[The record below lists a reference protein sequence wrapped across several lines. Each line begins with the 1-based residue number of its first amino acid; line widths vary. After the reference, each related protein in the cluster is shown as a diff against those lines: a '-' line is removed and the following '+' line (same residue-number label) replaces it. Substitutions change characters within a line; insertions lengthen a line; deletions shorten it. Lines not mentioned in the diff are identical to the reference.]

1 MVIHLR
7 GFLRILVVSN
17 TEFKYDLGVV
27 GLGYVGLPLAVE
39 SATSSLN
46 VLGFDINS
54 ERVEMINN
62 GHSPIEDISNEEL
75 SQSLKNFHSITES
88 KELSQCRNIVISVPT
103 PLTDYQPDLSYVIN
117 AAKTVGEN
125 LVKNQ
130 VVILESTTYPGT
142 TVEVL
147 IPNLEKMS
155 GLKAGEDF
163 FVGYSPERIDP
174 GNKVWKFK
182 NTPKVISGINNVSTE
197 KIQSFYESI
206 IDETVLVK
214 GTKEAEMVKLLEN
227 TYRHVNI
234 ALINELAILCKMLDI
249 DIWEVVNAAKTK
261 PFGFE
266 SFKPGPGVGGH
277 CIPVD
282 PEYLSFK
289 TRQIGKPVRFVELA
303 QEINNSMPLYVV
315 NQVNEILNKNK
326 IILNSSKILLM
337 GVAYKKDISD
347 MRESPAIDIVEL
359 LLDKEVDISYY
370 DPYVEEF
377 KVSGHIINREVDTN
391 SFEDYDMLLVL
402 TPHSNFAQLDFN
414 NLKTIIF
421 DTTGSDFIKSTE
433 RI

>member
-1 MVIHLR
+1 M
-7 GFLRILVVSN
+7 VSN

-39 SATSSLN
+39 AATSSLK
-46 VLGFDINS
+46 VIGFDINS

-62 GHSPIEDISNEEL
+62 GHSPIEDISNDEL
-75 SQSLKNFHSITES
+75 SQSLQNFHSTIDS
-88 KELSQCRNIVISVPT
+88 KDLSQCRNIVISVPT

-147 IPNLEKMS
+147 IPNLEQMS

-174 GNKVWKFK
+174 GNEVWKFK

-347 MRESPAIDIVEL
+347 MRESPAIDIAEL
-359 LLDKEVDISYY
+359 LLDKDVDISYY

-377 KVSGHIINREVDTN
+377 RVSGHIINREVDTN

-421 DTTGSDFIKSTE
+421 DTTGSDFINSTE

>member
-1 MVIHLR
+1 M
-7 GFLRILVVSN
+7 VSN

-39 SATSSLN
+39 AATSSLK
-46 VLGFDINS
+46 VIGFDINS

-75 SQSLKNFHSITES
+75 SQSLQNFHSTTES

-155 GLKAGEDF
+155 RLKAGEDF

-174 GNKVWKFK
+174 GNEVWKFK

-347 MRESPAIDIVEL
+347 MRESPAIDIAEL

-421 DTTGSDFIKSTE
+421 DTTGSDFINSTE

>member
-1 MVIHLR
+1 M
-7 GFLRILVVSN
+7 VSN

-39 SATSSLN
+39 AATSSLK
-46 VLGFDINS
+46 VIGFDINS

-75 SQSLKNFHSITES
+75 SQSLQNFHSTIDS
-88 KELSQCRNIVISVPT
+88 KDLSQCRNIVISVPT

-147 IPNLEKMS
+147 IPNLEQMS

-174 GNKVWKFK
+174 GNEVWKFK

-347 MRESPAIDIVEL
+347 MRESPAIDIAEL
-359 LLDKEVDISYY
+359 LLDKDVDISYY

-377 KVSGHIINREVDTN
+377 KVSGHIINREVNTN

-421 DTTGSDFIKSTE
+421 DTTGSDFINSTE

>member
-1 MVIHLR
+1 M
-7 GFLRILVVSN
+7 VSN

-39 SATSSLN
+39 AATSSLK
-46 VLGFDINS
+46 VIGFDINS

-62 GHSPIEDISNEEL
+62 GHSPIEDISNDEL
-75 SQSLKNFHSITES
+75 SQSLQNFHSTIDSE
-88 KELSQCRNIVISVPT
+88 ELSQCRNIVISVPT

-174 GNKVWKFK
+174 GNEVWKFK

-347 MRESPAIDIVEL
+347 MRESPAIDIAEL
-359 LLDKEVDISYY
+359 LLDKDVDISYY
-370 DPYVEEF
+370 DPFVEEF
-377 KVSGHIINREVDTN
+377 RVSGHIINREVDTN

-421 DTTGSDFIKSTE
+421 DTTGSDFINSTE

>member
-1 MVIHLR
+1 MT
-7 GFLRILVVSN
+7 SN
-17 TEFKYDLGVV
+17 TEFEYDLGVV

-39 SATSSLN
+39 SSKQGLK
-46 VLGFDINS
+46 VIGYDINP

-62 GHSPIEDISNEEL
+62 GISPIEDISNDEL
-75 SQSLKNFHSITES
+75 SNALNNFNSTLNSELLS
-88 KELSQCRNIVISVPT
+88 KCQNVVISVPT
-103 PLTDYQPDLSYVIN
+103 PLTDYQPDLSFVIN

-130 VVILESTTYPGT
+130 VIILESTTYPGT
-142 TVEVL
+142 TIEVL
-147 IPNLEKMS
+147 IPNLENTSK
-155 GLKAGEDF
+155 LKAGEDF

-182 NTPKVISGINNVSTE
+182 NTPKVVSGINDISTE

-206 IDETVLVK
+206 IENTVLVK

-234 ALINELAILCKMLDI
+234 ALINELAMLCKMLDI
-249 DIWEVVNAAKTK
+249 DIWEVVNAAKSK

-303 QEINNSMPLYVV
+303 QEINNSMPAYVV
-315 NQVNEILNKNK
+315 GQISEILNKNGK
-326 IILNSSKILLM
+326 ILNNSKILLM
-337 GVAYKKDISD
+337 GVAYKNDISD
-347 MRESPAIDIVEL
+347 MRESPAIDVTEL
-359 LLDKEVDISYY
+359 LLQKKVDVSYFDPFVKEFSVFGK
-370 DPYVEEF
+370 E
-377 KVSGHIINREVDTN
+377 INKEDEIN
-391 SFEDYDMLLVL
+391 SFNNYDMLLVL
-402 TPHSNFAQLDFN
+402 TPHSTFSDIDFTKI
-414 NLKTIIF
+414 KTIIF
-421 DTTGSDFIKSTE
+421 DTTGSDFIQSTE
-433 RI
+433 RL

>member
-1 MVIHLR
+1 M
-7 GFLRILVVSN
+7 VSN

-39 SATSSLN
+39 AATSSLK
-46 VLGFDINS
+46 VIGFDINS

-62 GHSPIEDISNEEL
+62 GHSPIEDISNDEL
-75 SQSLKNFHSITES
+75 SQSLQNFHSTIDSE
-88 KELSQCRNIVISVPT
+88 ELSQCRNIVISVPT

-174 GNKVWKFK
+174 GNEVWKFK

-347 MRESPAIDIVEL
+347 MRESPAIDIAEL

-421 DTTGSDFIKSTE
+421 DTTGSDFINSTE